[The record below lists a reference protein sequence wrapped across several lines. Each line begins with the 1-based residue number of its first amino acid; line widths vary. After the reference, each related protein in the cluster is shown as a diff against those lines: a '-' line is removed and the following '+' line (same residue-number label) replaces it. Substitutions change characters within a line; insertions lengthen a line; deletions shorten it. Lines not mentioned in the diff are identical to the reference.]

1 MHLVGIDASDR
12 QLSKLRNGHR
22 VRVKQG
28 TGFNLLVHPENY
40 HLVHRAFTKGKAT
53 DVKLTPEEIEDNSS
67 LSPEVHEELAGEN
80 PLASM
85 EGQGIFKKLKKASKS
100 KHGRIA
106 KTLAYEMA
114 ADRANQEIA
123 NAHMK
128 GADSTDN
135 PYAHMLMSDYAN
147 RAHEH
152 IEKNRAPME
161 YRSGGSLYKKAKK
174 ALTGKTAKSI
184 YKATKPL
191 RRAAY
196 EMGAEQLND
205 YIGQAQ
211 MGGMDFAGDNPYAQ
225 MMVQDYGDRA
235 RGHVERNR
243 APMEYRMQPR
253 AYGSGLGAG
262 VGGMNAHDALRL
274 ASLANA
280 QSNHKL
286 AQMHNAAVHGQ
297 ITMPSYKRYWN
308 EALEPHSRGTGMHRP
323 NMNMI
328 RGRGSLLTQDDIL
341 PPALQSQP
349 FGANF
354 QFQHFLPPQ
363 YQKYNSGGEMEGS
376 GLYL

>member
-12 QLSKLRNGHR
+12 QLSKLRNGHK

-28 TGFNLLVHPENY
+28 TGFNLVVYPENY
-40 HLVHRAFTKGKAT
+40 HLVHRAFQKGKAT
-53 DVKLTPEEIEDNSS
+53 DVKLSPEEIEANQS
-67 LSPEVHEELAGEN
+67 LSPESNDELARKN
-80 PLASM
+80 PMASM
-85 EGQGIFKKLKKASKS
+85 EGQGIFKKLKKASKT
-100 KHGRIA
+100 KHGKIA

-114 ADRANQEIA
+114 SDRANDEIA
-123 NAHMK
+123 RAHMK

-147 RAHEH
+147 KAHGH

-161 YRSGGSLYKKAKK
+161 YRTGGSLFKKVKK
-174 ALTGKTAKSI
+174 ALTSKGAKKF

-191 RRAAY
+191 RTAAY
-196 EMGAEQLND
+196 EMGSEQLND

-235 RGHVERNR
+235 RGHVEKNR
-243 APMEYRMQPR
+243 APAEYRTQSR

-262 VGGMNAHDALRL
+262 VGGMNAHEALRL
-274 ASLANA
+274 SSLANA
-280 QSNHKL
+280 QANHKL
-286 AQMHNAAVHGQ
+286 AQMHNATVHGQ
-297 ITMPSYKRYWN
+297 LTQPTIKRYWN
-308 EALEPHSRGTGMHRP
+308 EPNEPRSRGTGNMRP
-323 NMNMI
+323 NLNMI
-328 RGRGSLLTQDDIL
+328 RGRGSLLTQDSIL

-349 FGANF
+349 YGANF
-354 QFQHFLPPQ
+354 HFQFMLPPE
-363 YQKYNSGGEMEGS
+363 YHKLNSGGEMEGH